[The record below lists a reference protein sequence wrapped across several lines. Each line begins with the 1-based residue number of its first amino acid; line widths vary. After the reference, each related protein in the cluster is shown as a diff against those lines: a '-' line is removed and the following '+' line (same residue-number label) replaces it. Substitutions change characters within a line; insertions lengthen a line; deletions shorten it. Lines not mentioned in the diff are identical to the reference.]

1 MSQQRRNASQVSILS
16 ADFPMRSDASYAWG
30 RVISC
35 ILGIAP
41 HLRLFIPFSSVNESF
56 DAYDLSGQGR
66 TMTGTALVAACYNNF
81 GALAPYIAY
90 DGVSMYHTRAD
101 EAGLDLTAT
110 GLTVMCWAY
119 YKALTARMGLI
130 TKDDGT
136 NANCNFGLY
145 ERGDVASDPAQFV
158 VANGVNSYSINS
170 TVVPVTGMVP
180 AQLYFVAGRWVPSVS
195 VDVFVDDTKTS
206 NVTGIPATL
215 NNSTAPLNF
224 GGRNDGATLLNGG
237 MTLAAIWNTWLTDTQ
252 IEAIRQAAYPLFF
265 GA

>member
-41 HLRLFIPFSSVNESF
+41 HLRLFMPFSSVNESF
-56 DAYDLSGQGR
+56 NAYDLSGQGR
-66 TMTGTALVAACYNNF
+66 TMTGTALTAASYGNY
-81 GALAPYIAY
+81 GALVPYAAY
-90 DGVSMYHTRAD
+90 DGASQYHTRAD
-101 EAGLDLTAT
+101 EAGLDLTT
-110 GLTVMCWAY
+110 NGLTVMCWAY
-119 YKALTARMGLI
+119 YNVLTAQMGLI
-130 TKDDGT
+130 TKEDGT
-136 NANCNFGLY
+136 NANCNYSLQ
-145 ERGDVASDPAQFV
+145 ERGDIASDPAQFV
-158 VANGVNSYSINS
+158 VANGANSYLINS
-170 TVVPVTGMVP
+170 TIVPVTG
-180 AQLYFVAGRWVPSVS
+180 QLYFVAGRWVPSVS

-224 GGRNDGATLLNGG
+224 GGRNDGSVLLDGRIA
-237 MTLAAIWNTWLTDTQ
+237 LAAIWNSPLTDTQ
-252 IEAIRQAAYPLFF
+252 IEALRQAAYPLFY